1 MLGEKMDKEIYAI
14 AIDGPAGSGKS
25 TIAKKLASKLGIL
38 FLSTGSLYRAM
49 GLKCKNLGLDPKDE
63 LSAQKI
69 LDCKVDVKY
78 ISGSQ
83 NVFLDGENVT
93 NQINNEEIGAYASL
107 ISQHKCIR
115 EKCVEIQ
122 RQIASSQSMIVD
134 GRDIGSVVLPMAK
147 YKFYLDA
154 DVHERAK
161 RRYKDLIQKGINTT
175 LDEVEAELKKRDYN
189 DIQRKLSPLVLCDD
203 AIRVDSTNLSIDQ
216 VVDEFMK
223 IINKK

>member
-1 MLGEKMDKEIYAI
+1 MKDEIYAI

-49 GLKCKNLGLDPKDE
+49 GLKCKLLNLDPKQE
-63 LSAQKI
+63 QSAKKI
-69 LDCKVDVKY
+69 LNCDVDIKY
-78 ISGSQ
+78 IDGTQ

-93 NQINNEEIGAYASL
+93 NQINDEEIGGYASY

-115 EKCVEIQ
+115 EKCVELQ
-122 RQIASSQSMIVD
+122 RQIASMQKIVVD
-134 GRDIGSVVLPMAK
+134 GRDIGSVVLPTAK

-161 RRYKDLIQKGINTT
+161 RRYKDLVSKGISTS
-175 LDEVEAELKKRDYN
+175 LEEVEEELKQRDYN
-189 DIQRKLSPLVLCDD
+189 DIHRKLSPLVLCKD
-203 AIRVDSTNLSIDQ
+203 AIKIDSTNLSIDQ
-216 VVDEFMK
+216 VVDEFLK
-223 IINKK
+223 IISKK

>member
-1 MLGEKMDKEIYAI
+1 MNREIYAI

-38 FLSTGSLYRAM
+38 FLSTGCIYRAM

-63 LSAQKI
+63 ISAQKI

-78 ISGSQ
+78 IDGSQ

-122 RQIASSQSMIVD
+122 RLIASNQSMIVD

-161 RRYKDLIQKGINTT
+161 RRYKDLTQKGINTT
-175 LDEVEAELKKRDYN
+175 LTEVEEELKQRDYN
-189 DIQRKLSPLVLCDD
+189 DIHRKLSPLVLCND

-223 IINKK
+223 IINK

>member
-1 MLGEKMDKEIYAI
+1 MDREIYAI

-63 LSAQKI
+63 ISAQKI

-78 ISGSQ
+78 IGDSQ

-161 RRYKDLIQKGINTT
+161 RRYKDLTQKGINTT
-175 LDEVEAELKKRDYN
+175 LDEVEAELKQRDYN
-189 DIQRKLSPLVLCDD
+189 DIHRKLSPLVLCND
-203 AIRVDSTNLSIDQ
+203 AIRVDSTNLSIDE

>member
-1 MLGEKMDKEIYAI
+1 MNKEIYAI

-78 ISGSQ
+78 MGGAQ

-147 YKFYLDA
+147 FKFYLDA

-161 RRYKDLIQKGINTT
+161 RRYKDLTQKGINTT
-175 LDEVEAELKKRDYN
+175 LDEVEAELKQRDYN
-189 DIQRKLSPLVLCDD
+189 DIHRKLSPLVLCND

>member
-1 MLGEKMDKEIYAI
+1 MTNEIYTI

-49 GLKCKNLGLDPKDE
+49 GLKCKNLGLDPKLE
-63 LSAQKI
+63 QSAQAI
-69 LDCKVDVKY
+69 LDCEVDVQY
-78 ISGSQ
+78 INGSQ

-93 NQINNEEIGAYASL
+93 EQINNEEIGAYASL

-115 EKCVEIQ
+115 EKCVDIQ
-122 RQIASSQSMIVD
+122 RQIASKQSMIVD

-161 RRYKDLIQKGINTT
+161 RRYKDLVQKGIKTT
-175 LDEVEAELKKRDYN
+175 LSEVEEELIQRDYN
-189 DIQRKLSPLVLCDD
+189 DIHRKLSPLVLCDD
-203 AIRVDSTNLSIDQ
+203 ATKIDSTHLSIDQ
-216 VVDEFMK
+216 VVDEFLK